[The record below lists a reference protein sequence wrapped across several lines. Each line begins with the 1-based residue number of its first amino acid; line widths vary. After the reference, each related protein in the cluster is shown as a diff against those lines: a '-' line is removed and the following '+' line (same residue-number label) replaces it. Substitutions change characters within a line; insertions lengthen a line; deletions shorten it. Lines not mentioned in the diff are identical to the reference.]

1 VAPGLVHKSDA
12 GGVVVGLRNA
22 DAVREAFARA
32 VRPGERALIQQ
43 MAPPGGL
50 EVIVGAHRDGQ
61 FGPLVMVGLGG
72 VYVEVLRD
80 VAFRLAP
87 LSREEARGMLEETA
101 VGRLLAGV
109 RGQAPRDAEAVVDA
123 LCRVGWL
130 MAEFPQVAEVDLNPI
145 IVGERGAW
153 AVDVRVVKRET

>member
-1 VAPGLVHKSDA
+1 
-12 GGVVVGLRNA
+12 
-22 DAVREAFARA
+22 
-32 VRPGERALIQQ
+32 
-43 MAPPGGL
+43 
-50 EVIVGAHRDGQ
+50 
-61 FGPLVMVGLGG
+61 MVGLGG

-101 VGRLLAGV
+101 LGRLLVGV

-130 MAEFPQVAEVDLNPI
+130 MTEFPQVAEVDLNPI

-153 AVDVRVVKRET
+153 AVDVRVVKRKT

>member
-1 VAPGLVHKSDA
+1 
-12 GGVVVGLRNA
+12 
-22 DAVREAFARA
+22 
-32 VRPGERALIQQ
+32 
-43 MAPPGGL
+43 
-50 EVIVGAHRDGQ
+50 
-61 FGPLVMVGLGG
+61 
-72 VYVEVLRD
+72 
-80 VAFRLAP
+80 
-87 LSREEARGMLEETA
+87 MLEETA
-101 VGRLLAGV
+101 LGRLLAGV